1 MSNDLIAAQIKNLR
15 AGQHKRQCPACQ
27 GTRSSNKRDRPLSV
41 RVTTDGVQYHCH
53 HCGESGGWYN
63 EKPKQNYYEPVRYQE
78 AVVLEETV
86 QNEYAISYLEERG
99 ISREVMD
106 DHTILGEWTFGGERK
121 AAVGF
126 PYRDNQG
133 QVVSVKWRSAN
144 GTKQFSQQGVCEDF
158 FNVENY
164 RNGNDVLIC
173 EGEMDA
179 LSWMTAGLPENITVV
194 SIPNGAPPKVKDGK
208 IDPADDQKF
217 RYIYR
222 SKDVL
227 DKAPRIILNTDNDG
241 PGEALRTE
249 ILRRIGRS
257 KVWTISLDEN
267 KDAAEALNK
276 SGPEYLLGCL
286 EMAAGPRSG
295 TAQRFSVRLTVRR
308 SVRERSGQGRK
319 HRDRIARQLD
329 PDTHGHAH
337 CCYRVPKLR

>member
-27 GTRSSNKRDRPLSV
+27 GTRGTNKRDRPLSV
-41 RVTTDGVQYHCH
+41 RVTADGVQYHCH

-63 EKPKQNYYEPVRYQE
+63 EKPKHNYYEPVRYQE
-78 AVVLEETV
+78 AVVLEEAA
-86 QNEYAISYLEERG
+86 QNEHAVSYLEERG

-106 DHTILGEWTFGGERK
+106 DHAILGEWTFGGERK
-121 AAVGF
+121 AAIGF

-164 RNGNDVLIC
+164 RNGNDLLIC

-227 DKAPRIILNTDNDG
+227 DSAPRIILPAKDWAVKGLDNL
-241 PGEALRTE
+241 P
-249 ILRRIGRS
+249 
-257 KVWTISLDEN
+257 
-267 KDAAEALNK
+267 
-276 SGPEYLLGCL
+276 
-286 EMAAGPRSG
+286 
-295 TAQRFSVRLTVRR
+295 
-308 SVRERSGQGRK
+308 
-319 HRDRIARQLD
+319 
-329 PDTHGHAH
+329 
-337 CCYRVPKLR
+337 